1 MVVIGLD
8 PLSSSSNGALHLFPE
23 TGSLSGCMIVNPVD
37 CSTAVNPR
45 RRGKYI
51 RLPTKAGINAILSR
65 PALCEASHAISLRA
79 FAKSTEVDV
88 IFIIYGEAHNDVSEL
103 GEYRVELIKINEK

>member
-37 CSTAVNPR
+37 YSTAV
-45 RRGKYI
+45 K
-51 RLPTKAGINAILSR
+51 
-65 PALCEASHAISLRA
+65 PA
-79 FAKSTEVDV
+79 
-88 IFIIYGEAHNDVSEL
+88 
-103 GEYRVELIKINEK
+103 